1 VEEIIS
7 WLVGERERAK
17 KRIPYDRLYSFR
29 DMVPSVVASKNRVGD
44 KRAIKDA
51 HTIWEIFEVEASSPY
66 ATFLDIYVNAIYDPI
81 EGDFKHG
88 IERFKRLIREHD
100 REYAQREKLV
110 ITQSKKHIYVKRGEG
125 KVMLSGDTFPV
136 KEELKKKGFKWDP
149 LYKAWYKPE
158 RDVDLPRLLRELE
171 AL

>member
-17 KRIPYDRLYSFR
+17 KRIPYDRIYSLR
-29 DMVPSVVASKNRVGD
+29 DMVPSVVTFKNRVGG
-44 KRAIKDA
+44 KRAIRDA
-51 HTIWEIFEVEASSPY
+51 YAIREIFEVEASSPY
-66 ATFLDIYVNAIYDPI
+66 ATFLDIYVKAIYEPI
-81 EGDFKHG
+81 EGDFRREIEHFKH
-88 IERFKRLIREHD
+88 LIREHD

-158 RDVDLPRLLRELE
+158 RDVDLSRLLRELE